1 MQATK
6 MDTKFE
12 KRTLRKVLS
21 TKRSVDTTT
30 VWIYLSTGVPQSIRM
45 YLFHAWGALEKVRPC
60 MQDIGTK
67 GLISLTR
74 YSIDSH
80 PERSAAAGDPCVND

>member
-1 MQATK
+1 MN
-6 MDTKFE
+6 TKFE

-30 VWIYLSTGVPQSIRM
+30 RVGPLEDRCSTVYSY
-45 YLFHAWGALEKVRPC
+45 YLFHAWGVLKEGSFVHA
-60 MQDIGTK
+60 DIGTK
-67 GLISLTR
+67 GLINLTR

-80 PERSAAAGDPCVND
+80 PERSAAGGDPV